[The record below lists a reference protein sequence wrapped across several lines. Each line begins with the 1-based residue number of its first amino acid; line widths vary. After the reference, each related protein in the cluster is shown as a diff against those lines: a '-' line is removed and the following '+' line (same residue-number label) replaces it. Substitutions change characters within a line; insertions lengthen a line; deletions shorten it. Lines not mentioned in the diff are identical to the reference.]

1 MIIYNTTFLV
11 MDAVR
16 DDFLAWVRTVYVPRA
31 TQGRML
37 VAPTLARVMGS
48 AEDGAESYALQF
60 RAHSAESLQEW
71 KEAIGEVLIADM
83 TRRFGNA
90 VMGFSTMM
98 AKIEL

>member
-11 MDAVR
+11 MDQVR
-16 DDFLAWVRTVYVPRA
+16 DDFLAWIRTVYVPRA
-31 TQGRML
+31 TQTRQL
-37 VAPTLARVMGS
+37 VAPMFARVMGS

-71 KEAIGEVLIADM
+71 KDSIGTALVSDM
-83 TRRFGNA
+83 TRRFGSN

-98 AKIEL
+98 DKIEL